1 MPPGVGGGGAG
12 SDGAIGVGAGFG
24 TRFLAF
30 ALLAGFAFF
39 IAFFLRDAPPRFAFL
54 DFFAIF
60 NLPNRITKLCNTG
73 HAVAAYLN
81 LCTAVADCCKR
92 LFET

>member
-1 MPPGVGGGGAG
+1 MPPEVGGGGAG

-39 IAFFLRDAPPRFAFL
+39 ITPCGLVWIRVDCATGNRPRGVVW
-54 DFFAIF
+54 I
-60 NLPNRITKLCNTG
+60 KLTG
-73 HAVAAYLN
+73 
-81 LCTAVADCCKR
+81 C
-92 LFET
+92 

>member
-1 MPPGVGGGGAG
+1 MPSRVDGGGAG

-39 IAFFLRDAPPRFAFL
+39 IAFFLRDTAAALCLLGFL
-54 DFFAIF
+54 CHLQSPKSD
-60 NLPNRITKLCNTG
+60 
-73 HAVAAYLN
+73 
-81 LCTAVADCCKR
+81 
-92 LFET
+92 